1 MSPRQRSGA
10 SAHDRHQR
18 GQRYLALLCD
28 LALKAPL
35 PAAAG
40 IGVVAGLAMLML
52 SLRYEHRRLTP
63 VVLSSYVATA
73 ATDGSPGVT

>member
-1 MSPRQRSGA
+1 
-10 SAHDRHQR
+10 
-18 GQRYLALLCD
+18 
-28 LALKAPL
+28 L